1 MIKIDLSI
9 YLKSS
14 QYFKLFDCLLKEEP
28 ITKEAFLIEHNITP
42 SSYRRTRLQ
51 EVNIG
56 TKIIKKLSDILG
68 YQYLSNNEIKDIEI
82 RLNDIHSKVYFKIYD
97 TFEEDLEYVEN
108 YINKKTLLFPV
119 FVLFK
124 VFMLF
129 NKHVSCIKVIE
140 DEEGTFKLLKKYVS
154 FYSESLLEI
163 YDFIECAFT
172 KQIPSRILKT
182 NNAYPMVYQVLAS
195 KYSNEYKYIESN
207 YFVEKAIDI
216 YMKDH
221 NYKRALYAT
230 LPMLFNMNQ
239 MGNYEEV
246 FKIAN
251 NYILM
256 LKSFNCDEYEYDA
269 MLKHLVVASFALH
282 KYEYVISLLEKRSRL
297 NLTQLVALSAS
308 IYLTD
313 INKYDEWMKEVNYE
327 AMNDDNINKF
337 YYKNLDLY
345 LRYQDKTAFKNL
357 SECPIYETLIIL
369 LKRAN
374 H

>member
-1 MIKIDLSI
+1 
-9 YLKSS
+9 
-14 QYFKLFDCLLKEEP
+14 
-28 ITKEAFLIEHNITP
+28 
-42 SSYRRTRLQ
+42 
-51 EVNIG
+51 
-56 TKIIKKLSDILG
+56 
-68 YQYLSNNEIKDIEI
+68 
-82 RLNDIHSKVYFKIYD
+82 
-97 TFEEDLEYVEN
+97 
-108 YINKKTLLFPV
+108 
-119 FVLFK
+119 
-124 VFMLF
+124 
-129 NKHVSCIKVIE
+129 
-140 DEEGTFKLLKKYVS
+140 
-154 FYSESLLEI
+154 
-163 YDFIECAFT
+163 
-172 KQIPSRILKT
+172 
-182 NNAYPMVYQVLAS
+182 MVYQVLAS
-195 KYSNEYKYIESN
+195 KYSNEYKYLESN

-282 KYEYVISLLEKRSRL
+282 EYEYVISLLEKRSRL

-327 AMNDDNINKF
+327 AMSDDNINLSSCNRTYL
-337 YYKNLDLY
+337 YYHH
-345 LRYQDKTAFKNL
+345 
-357 SECPIYETLIIL
+357 S
-369 LKRAN
+369 
-374 H
+374 